1 MSSCSL
7 LNQALGT
14 LQDQWPHQWRTDFLT
29 GRQTARH
36 CVGSDAGLAGSILY
50 MWSSGTHLWWQIWA
64 AGQLDGRLFSNTLYL
79 YWCSRVFIAWE
90 NHLPF
95 LPSCTDNEL
104 PSQNPFPSF
113 LLRTAAST
121 NCVPGPSFFISVS
134 HTQWQ
139 RKEIWELAKIL
150 TLKEQQQEKLMRVL
164 NKNQT
169 RYFHITDLGKTP

>member
-1 MSSCSL
+1 MPSCSL

-14 LQDQWPHQWRTDFLT
+14 LQDQWHHQWRTDFLT

-64 AGQLDGRLFSNTLYL
+64 AGQLDGRLFSNIMYL

-95 LPSCTDNEL
+95 PSSCPDNEL
-104 PSQNPFPSF
+104 PSQNPFPSSG
-113 LLRTAAST
+113 L
-121 NCVPGPSFFISVS
+121 
-134 HTQWQ
+134 Q
-139 RKEIWELAKIL
+139 L
-150 TLKEQQQEKLMRVL
+150 TLTAYLACNIFFFFKFQ
-164 NKNQT
+164 
-169 RYFHITDLGKTP
+169 FHIHDGRWKKSGNLPRSSL